1 MSQEENRRPWWIL
14 LALLCTALWGSAFAT
29 VKTGYRLF
37 SIAATDTAS
46 ILVFAGARFTLAGF
60 TTLLLAASGLA
71 RRGAPAAERHVWLP
85 RKEQWLGLLILGV
98 IQCSLQYLFL
108 YVGQA
113 NSSGTTTSILNACGS
128 FTTIILAHLFQ
139 RGDRLDHR
147 SILGILSGFL
157 GVIVLNLRGVTVYD
171 GLGSLFSFRL
181 RGEGLVLCATVCGSI
196 GNLLTKR
203 LTASVDPLVLTGWKL
218 GMGGSLSLVTGLAA
232 GGRLLPTRPGAW
244 LLLLYLGLLSVI
256 AFNVWTWLLKRRPLS
271 QMASLLAL
279 IPIFGVLFSGILLG
293 ESLLNPLMLLSLAL
307 ILLGVQL
314 INARFRSR
322 GRAWVRREE

>member
-1 MSQEENRRPWWIL
+1 MSQEESRRPWWIL
-14 LALLCTALWGSAFAT
+14 LALMCTALWGSAFAT

-37 SIAATDTAS
+37 TIAATDTAS

-60 TTLLLAASGLA
+60 ATLLLAASGLA
-71 RRGAPAAERHVWLP
+71 RRGAPAAERHAWLP
-85 RKEQWLGLLILGV
+85 QKGQWRGLLILGL
-98 IQCSLQYLFL
+98 IQCTLQYLFL

-113 NSSGTTTSILNACGS
+113 NSTGTTTSILNACGS

-139 RGDRLDHR
+139 RGDRLDRR
-147 SILGILSGFL
+147 SILGIAAGFL
-157 GVIVLNLRGVTVYD
+157 GIIVLNLRGITSFD
-171 GLGSLFSFRL
+171 GLGSLLSFRF

-203 LTASVDPLVLTGWKL
+203 LTASVDSLVLTGWKL
-218 GMGGSLSLVTGLAA
+218 GMGGTLSLVIGLAA

-271 QMASLLAL
+271 QMASLLSL

-314 INARFRSR
+314 INARFRGR
-322 GRAWVRREE
+322 QRAWVRRE